1 MRGHYDD
8 TASDRLLREA
18 GALRRAGDPEPCYTE
33 AELRRKTRQEV
44 RAISHEIMI
53 GQDVQ
58 FAEDTLLVGPESP
71 RVTIDE
77 LASAAC
83 LTARQRLYIRLM
95 RRYGQQA
102 HVAAYV
108 GVARSS
114 VSHVL
119 SRAYLR
125 IQAAYPV
132 LQERLPEDW
141 ARQLFEAELRQKR
154 QLIYHKPPAQNVSA
168 FLHVG
173 REARRIAGERS
184 AIKGRNRRNR
194 N

>member
-1 MRGHYDD
+1 MRGYDD

-33 AELRRKTRQEV
+33 AELARKTRQEV
-44 RAISHEIMI
+44 RAISREIRI

-77 LASAAC
+77 LAHAAC

-95 RRYGQQA
+95 RRYRQQA

-108 GVARSS
+108 GVVRST
-114 VSHVL
+114 VSETL

-125 IQAAYPV
+125 IQAAYPA
-132 LQERLPEDW
+132 LQERLPANW
-141 ARQLFEAELRQKR
+141 ARQLFEQELRRKR
-154 QLIYHKPPAQNVSA
+154 QLIYHRPPAQNVSA
-168 FLHVG
+168 FLHAG
-173 REARRIAGERS
+173 REARRISRERS
-184 AIKGRNRRNR
+184 VVKGRNKRNR